1 MTSFTSLVYVSA
13 KTFCIWLLYFG
24 FSFGPLVENIKDVYS
39 IQQLKQLMEDP
50 GSNPQQF
57 PTLGIVYAFLTS
69 FDIDSDFKP
78 IIASRWWVQFT
89 YFSFFSVQIKL
100 LGFRFSRGQE
110 NWYNF
115 FLKSTNI
122 IASVRLMKKQHYE
135 RNSVF
140 LYILSSFFE
149 KNLCLSIND
158 TLVASWCKK
167 YFLRI

>member
-1 MTSFTSLVYVSA
+1 MTSFTSLVYVST
-13 KTFCIWLLYFG
+13 KTFSIWLLYFG

-78 IIASRWWVQFT
+78 MIASRWWVQFS
-89 YFSFFSVQIKL
+89 YFSVQIKL
-100 LGFRFSRGQE
+100 FGFRFSRGQE

-115 FLKSTNI
+115 FSKSTNI
-122 IASVRLMKKQHYE
+122 IASVRLMIKKQHYE
-135 RNSVF
+135 RDF
-140 LYILSSFFE
+140 FFTYCLPFFE
-149 KNLCLSIND
+149 KNLCL
-158 TLVASWCKK
+158 CKT